1 MGRMSGKTI
10 AKNKKAFFNF
20 HILDSYEAGIV
31 LQGSEIKSI
40 RNRQI
45 SIDQAYVHV
54 DGEEAWLVDAYIHP
68 YEQASLFN
76 HDPRRRRK
84 LLLHKKQILE
94 LWDKVRI
101 KGNTIVPLRVYLTSG
116 NAKIEIA
123 VAKGKKL
130 RDKRKTIA
138 ERDAKR
144 QAERDVKQS
153 GY

>member
-20 HILDSYEAGIV
+20 HILDTYEAGIV

-45 SIDQAYVHV
+45 SIDQAYVSV
-54 DGEEAWLVDAYIHP
+54 DGEEAWLVDAYINP
-68 YEQASLFN
+68 YEQASTFN

-138 ERDAKR
+138 ERDAQR
-144 QAERDVKQS
+144 QAERDIKRS

>member
-1 MGRMSGKTI
+1 MSGKTI

-20 HILDSYEAGIV
+20 HILETYEAGIV

-40 RNRQI
+40 RNRQV

-54 DGEEAWLVDAYIHP
+54 DGEEAWLVDAYINP
-68 YEQASLFN
+68 YEQASAFN

-94 LWDKVRI
+94 LWEMVRI

-116 NAKIEIA
+116 KAKVEIA
-123 VAKGKKL
+123 AAKGKKL

-138 ERDAKR
+138 ERDAQR
-144 QAERDVKQS
+144 QTERDLKRS

>member
-1 MGRMSGKTI
+1 MSGKTI

-20 HILDSYEAGIV
+20 HILDTYEAGIV

-40 RNRQI
+40 RNHQI
-45 SIDQAYVHV
+45 SIDQAYVTV
-54 DGEEAWLVDAYIHP
+54 DGEEAWLVDSFIHP
-68 YEQASLFN
+68 YEQASQFN

-84 LLLHKKQILE
+84 LLLHKKEILE

-101 KGNTIVPLRVYLTSG
+101 KGNTIVPLRVYLSRG
-116 NAKIEIA
+116 KAKIEIA

-130 RDKRKTIA
+130 RDKRKVIA

-144 QAERDVKQS
+144 QTERDLKRV
-153 GY
+153 GF

>member
-20 HILDSYEAGIV
+20 HILDTYEAGIV

-40 RNRQI
+40 RNHQI
-45 SIDQAYVHV
+45 SIDQAYVTV
-54 DGEEAWLVDAYIHP
+54 DGEEAWLVDSFINP
-68 YEQASLFN
+68 YEQASTFN

-84 LLLHKKQILE
+84 LLLHKKEILE

-101 KGNTIVPLRVYLTSG
+101 KGNTIVPLRVYLSRG
-116 NAKIEIA
+116 KAKIEIA

-130 RDKRKTIA
+130 RDKRKAIA

-144 QAERDVKQS
+144 QTERDLKRV
-153 GY
+153 GF

>member
-1 MGRMSGKTI
+1 MSGKTI

-20 HILDSYEAGIV
+20 QILETYEAGIV

-40 RNRQI
+40 RNHQI

-54 DGEEAWLVDAYIHP
+54 DGEEAWLIDSYINP
-68 YEQASLFN
+68 YEQASIYN

-84 LLLHKKQILE
+84 LLLHKKEILE

-101 KGNTIVPLRVYLTSG
+101 KGNTIVPLRVYLSQG
-116 NAKIEIA
+116 KAKIEIA

-130 RDKRKTIA
+130 RDKRKDIA
-138 ERDAKR
+138 ERDVQRQTERELKR
-144 QAERDVKQS
+144 I

>member
-1 MGRMSGKTI
+1 MSGKTI

-20 HILDSYEAGIV
+20 QILETYEAGIV

-40 RNRQI
+40 RNRQV

-54 DGEEAWLVDAYIHP
+54 DGEEAWLVDAYINP
-68 YEQASLFN
+68 YEQASAFN

-94 LWDKVRI
+94 LWEMVRI
-101 KGNTIVPLRVYLTSG
+101 KGNTIVPLRVYLSSG
-116 NAKIEIA
+116 KAKVEIA
-123 VAKGKKL
+123 AAKGKKL
-130 RDKRKTIA
+130 HDKRKTIA
-138 ERDAKR
+138 ERDAQR
-144 QAERDVKQS
+144 QTERDLKRS